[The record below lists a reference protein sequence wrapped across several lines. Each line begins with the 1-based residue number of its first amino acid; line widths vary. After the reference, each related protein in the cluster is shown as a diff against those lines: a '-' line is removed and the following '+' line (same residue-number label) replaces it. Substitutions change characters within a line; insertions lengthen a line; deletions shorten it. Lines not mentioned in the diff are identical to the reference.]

1 MRRSEQQPIAGNQ
14 SPVSKG
20 SREVKITLPYIKKT
34 PPVEIFI
41 FKSDSGRAGSGTLN
55 PLGGVILQKRTEQ
68 NIKIMQEIVFQTE
81 KKRGFFCCLT
91 DRKTL

>member
-41 FKSDSGRAGSGTLN
+41 FKSDSGRAGSWN
-55 PLGGVILQKRTEQ
+55 PESIGKGDPSETH
-68 NIKIMQEIVFQTE
+68 
-81 KKRGFFCCLT
+81 
-91 DRKTL
+91 